1 MSQIDTNW
9 YEGERNGMV
18 GILPTSYV
26 EILPNESTVCQD
38 IVSYRS
44 KIFYCNLI
52 EMEQEI
58 KKTKL
63 FVVGIGSASMHIA
76 AS

>member
-1 MSQIDTNW
+1 MRGNFIFFFISVVLKLSSIVWQIDTNW

-38 IVSYRS
+38 IVSSSSSVYL
-44 KIFYCNLI
+44 CNLND
-52 EMEQEI
+52 MEQE
-58 KKTKL
+58 
-63 FVVGIGSASMHIA
+63 S
-76 AS
+76 